1 MRVFLL
7 AAAAALRAGCVHA
20 TQPPSVDVL
29 APNDALSL
37 AVGARRLRV
46 CGTGSSALI
55 VVRNVLLEQHGTRL
69 CVALSAPDGG
79 TSFEL
84 RVADQSADHGAE
96 VCLPPGFGFDISPA
110 LAAST
115 ALLVP
120 ISALPGSGLAQ
131 DRTGTLRLRAALRDM
146 AGTAVAET
154 AVDFTVLVEA
164 RPGVAGSPGCVGRQ
178 RFDDAAEVAGLYR
191 LHVATAGSDAD
202 SVAEAATAIADAVP
216 QSGRIAAAAATACLR
231 AARPRFLAP
240 QWCAM
245 LRHPGCIESEFA
257 PVSLPASPYATTAEL
272 VQGWGRRVARLTT
285 AIGRGR
291 IALTH
296 DGGHWSSTVT
306 AEELAG
312 LELALTHAQSALLD
326 AQLVSSVLTH
336 TALST
341 TVSPPPLLA
350 IVFMTMRPGGYD
362 VLLSSLAAQTDVR
375 YELFCIDELASARRS
390 TVAAQAAALG
400 VNLVGLKPGKTRRR
414 PPRGTGVEPSATG
427 ADQSQWRFG
436 YANAMNTGLIGI
448 ADRHAGKLASAAQQR
463 INN

>member
-178 RFDDAAEVAGLYR
+178 RFDDAAEVAGLYCMLLPREATPTLLPKLR
-191 LHVATAGSDAD
+191 LPLPTRCLSLV
-202 SVAEAATAIADAVP
+202 ELLR
-216 QSGRIAAAAATACLR
+216 QLLLR
-231 AARPRFLAP
+231 A
-240 QWCAM
+240 C
-245 LRHPGCIESEFA
+245 
-257 PVSLPASPYATTAEL
+257 
-272 VQGWGRRVARLTT
+272 VQ
-285 AIGRGR
+285 RGR
-291 IALTH
+291 AFSPH
-296 DGGHWSSTVT
+296 SG
-306 AEELAG
+306 
-312 LELALTHAQSALLD
+312 AQ
-326 AQLVSSVLTH
+326 
-336 TALST
+336 
-341 TVSPPPLLA
+341 
-350 IVFMTMRPGGYD
+350 
-362 VLLSSLAAQTDVR
+362 
-375 YELFCIDELASARRS
+375 C
-390 TVAAQAAALG
+390 
-400 VNLVGLKPGKTRRR
+400 
-414 PPRGTGVEPSATG
+414 
-427 ADQSQWRFG
+427 
-436 YANAMNTGLIGI
+436 
-448 ADRHAGKLASAAQQR
+448 
-463 INN
+463 